1 MSVLRVFEVEIKGYR
16 GVKTFDSQTEAQD
29 YATCAAT
36 WNGLAYRITP
46 RTRFVGGE
54 IITEMR
60 A

>member
-1 MSVLRVFEVEIKGYR
+1 MFEVEIKGYR